1 VLARDPQGTVTAAAD
16 SGWRIE
22 REPRRWT
29 LQRPQAAGELRVVLL
44 LDR

>member
-1 VLARDPQGTVTAAAD
+1 MRPRLAQD

-22 REPRRWT
+22 REPRRWA
-29 LQRPQAAGELRVVLL
+29 LQRPHEGGTLRVVLV